1 MKTFES
7 DNCYEILQITPNAGK
22 GEIRHAYRQALALY
36 GEESVATYAL
46 FSDEERQRLLA
57 AIEDAFETLI
67 DEDRRAAYDQMLI
80 DTGALSAA
88 AFSNRA
94 RQVLAARPDVDSTSR
109 EESLRQ
115 WVAKQAA
122 EPAMR
127 QRIEAILSE
136 ARLSGPQLKELRNAY
151 GIELSEI
158 YALTRINRDIMTAI
172 EADRFEELPA
182 TVYVKQ
188 FLKNIARILQV
199 DPTRVV
205 EGYLEAMGSGH
216 PDR

>member
-22 GEIRHAYRQALALY
+22 DEIRHAYRQALALY
-36 GEESVATYAL
+36 DEESVATYAL
-46 FSDEERQRLLA
+46 FPAEQRQRLLA
-57 AIEDAFETLI
+57 AIENAYETLI
-67 DEDRRAAYDQMLI
+67 DENRRAAYDRMLI
-80 DTGALSAA
+80 DTGNLNAA

-94 RQVLAARPDVDSTSR
+94 RRARDARPDVNSTSR
-109 EESLRQ
+109 EENLGR
-115 WVAKQAA
+115 WVAKRAA
-122 EPAMR
+122 EPEMR
-127 QRIEAILSE
+127 RRIEAILSE
-136 ARLSGPQLKELRNAY
+136 SRFSGPQLKALREAY

-158 YALTRINRDIMTAI
+158 YSLTRINRDVMTAI
-172 EADRFEELPA
+172 EADRFEDLPA
-182 TVYVKQ
+182 AVYVKQ
-188 FLKNIARILQV
+188 FLKNIAQILQV